1 MEVKKMTDE
10 LIEIALSLR
19 NWCKKYNK
27 KYIDMAVVNGSVM
40 ANVSQEDKDYK
51 KLDIYIGKEEN

>member
-1 MEVKKMTDE
+1 MTDE

-40 ANVSQEDKDYK
+40 ANVSREDKDYK